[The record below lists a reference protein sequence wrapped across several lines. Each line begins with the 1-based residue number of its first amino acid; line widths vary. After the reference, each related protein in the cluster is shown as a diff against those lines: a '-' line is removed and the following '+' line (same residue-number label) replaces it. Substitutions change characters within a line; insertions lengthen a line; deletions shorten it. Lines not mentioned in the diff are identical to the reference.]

1 MALVTH
7 QAGGGEHE
15 CIHRQYDKERAGPD
29 GRGME
34 ILMNAI
40 GHIPVK
46 SAEPEHIAK
55 AALCL
60 CCDDSYS

>member
-1 MALVTH
+1 MAQVT
-7 QAGGGEHE
+7 QRAIRAGDHA
-15 CIHRQYDKERAGPD
+15 CIRRQNDKEQAGPD
-29 GRGME
+29 GRGVE

-55 AALCL
+55 AA
-60 CCDDSYS
+60 